1 MANGL
6 RPLYCSWPRCFVY
19 HTIPF
24 GAAFALS
31 QSYGVPAFP
40 LPCLGGARMG
50 EEVRDGPHNN
60 NRGGG
65 NRGGVAPTAAPIRS
79 RAGSLSGFRPF
90 VLDRNIRHFLWY
102 GGVAGEGLRSDGV
115 DDLPLSKSVC
125 SILPI
130 ARHFRAGVLRG
141 SGLYTA
147 VGRAVLLSPFARPML
162 CALSALR
169 GTSGD
174 ATMSTPGG
182 RAHASQ
188 RIRTI
193 SPCSPHR
200 VLS

>member
-79 RAGSLSGFRPF
+79 QAGSLSGFRPF

-130 ARHFRAGVLRG
+130 ARHLRAGEVFNG
-141 SGLYTA
+141 
-147 VGRAVLLSPFARPML
+147 
-162 CALSALR
+162 
-169 GTSGD
+169 
-174 ATMSTPGG
+174 STP
-182 RAHASQ
+182 A
-188 RIRTI
+188 RT
-193 SPCSPHR
+193 SLLKPA
-200 VLS
+200 VDQ